1 MKMKWIGLSL
11 VVLLLLSST
20 VSAVPGMGGQGY
32 KAKVERARENYE
44 NAMHRYND
52 VKEKYQKAR
61 GKAVN
66 ETLAKDFLLRGIDV
80 VENWLNVLERRIN
93 NMAIDNE
100 TRDELIEQIN
110 EYRDR
115 LDEMRDRVNN
125 AETIEEL
132 REVAK
137 DLRNLWIEIRNGIR
151 GIVGQVVV
159 AKLNAVV
166 EKAEQVELRIEEK
179 IEVLNENGYDTSAL
193 SALLEDYSNNLDL
206 AREKLDVAKE
216 KFKDGTPEE
225 MREGQQAVKD
235 AMGYLRQ
242 AFSDVRK
249 IINILKD
256 IRTGKVFYGNKTGEV
271 WAMGDGVAE
280 ISGSAIVVVRGNGTL
295 TVSPSDAVVSV
306 VGFGNVEDGTYTGH
320 GKAVIRGKDINVRIE
335 GTDIK
340 MFAKGHGTLLLDGT
354 GVYRVKKLP
363 GEEMTE
369 ETPYS
374 GTVEVTFGGE

>member
-1 MKMKWIGLSL
+1 MKMKWIGLTL
-11 VVLLLLSST
+11 VVLLLVSST
-20 VSAVPGMGGQGY
+20 VSAVPGGQGFR
-32 KAKVERARENYE
+32 AKMDMARNNYE
-44 NAMHRYND
+44 NAMKKYNEA
-52 VKEKYQKAR
+52 KEKYQKAR

-100 TRDELIEQIN
+100 TRDELIGQIN

-115 LDEMRDRVNN
+115 LNEMRDRVNN

-137 DLRNLWIEIRNGIR
+137 DLRNLWMEIRSGIR

-159 AKLNAVV
+159 AKLNVVV

-179 IEVLNENGYDTSAL
+179 IEILNENGYDTSAL

-225 MREGQQAVKD
+225 MREGQQAVRD

-256 IRTGKVFYGNKTGEV
+256 IRTGRVFYGNKTGEV

-335 GTDIK
+335 GTDIR
-340 MFAKGHGTLLLDGT
+340 MFAKGHGTLSLDGT

-363 GEEMTE
+363 DEEMTE

>member
-1 MKMKWIGLSL
+1 MKMKWIGLTL
-11 VVLLLLSST
+11 VVLLLVSST
-20 VSAVPGMGGQGY
+20 VSAVPGGQGFR
-32 KAKVERARENYE
+32 AKMDMARNNYE
-44 NAMHRYND
+44 NAMKKYNEA
-52 VKEKYQKAR
+52 KEKYQKAR

-100 TRDELIEQIN
+100 TRDELIGQIN

-115 LDEMRDRVNN
+115 LNEMRDRVNN

-137 DLRNLWIEIRNGIR
+137 DLRNLWMEIRSGIR

-159 AKLNAVV
+159 AKLNVVV
-166 EKAEQVELRIEEK
+166 EKAEQVEMRIEEK
-179 IEVLNENGYDTSAL
+179 IEILNENGYDTSAL

-225 MREGQQAVKD
+225 MREGQQAVRD

-256 IRTGKVFYGNKTGEV
+256 IRTGRVFYGNKTGEV

-335 GTDIK
+335 GTDIR
-340 MFAKGHGTLLLDGT
+340 MFAKGHGTLSLDGT

-363 GEEMTE
+363 DEEMTE